1 VSRRTERLNKT
12 IKQEI
17 SWLLEREV
25 NDPRLSTLISV
36 TRVSVSPDLTY
47 AKVFVSILGNEEN
60 KTEMLAGFNAA
71 SGFLRRELSS
81 RLRLRHIPQ
90 LSFRYDD
97 SIERG
102 ATLLGIIEQVGEIR
116 KPDV

>member
-1 VSRRTERLNKT
+1 MSRRTERLNKT
-12 IKQEI
+12 IKREI

-25 NDPRLSTLISV
+25 NDPRLSTLVSV
-36 TRVSVSPDLTY
+36 TRVSVSLDLMY

-60 KTEMLAGFNAA
+60 KTEVLAGFNAA

-81 RLRLRHIPQ
+81 RLRLRHVPQ

-102 ATLLGIIEQVGEIR
+102 ASLLQIIQQVGDSH
-116 KPDV
+116 KPDA

>member
-47 AKVFVSILGNEEN
+47 AKVFVSILGNEES
-60 KTEMLAGFNAA
+60 KAEMLAGFNAA

-102 ATLLGIIEQVGEIR
+102 ATLLGIIEQVSETR
-116 KPDV
+116 QPED